1 MSGVV
6 VRGLTKS
13 YGPVKALRAIDMV
26 VEPGDF
32 AVLLGPSGCGKSTLL
47 SAIAGLDDIDAGSV
61 EIGGVD
67 VTQREP
73 SERGI
78 AMVFQ
83 SYALYPTMTVR
94 RNLSFGLRVRSVP
107 KPEIERRVAW
117 VSELLQIGGLLDRKP
132 SQLSG
137 GQRQRVAIGRALVQQ
152 TKVFLLDEPLSNLDA
167 KLRTEMRVELKRLH
181 RNLAATIIYV
191 THDQIEAMTLAT
203 RIAVMRV
210 GRIEQYGTPDV
221 LYERPATLFV
231 AGFVGS
237 PGMNFLS
244 GSLGRGSMP
253 VVRIEADAIPLD
265 PFAPRLPNAARSSWA
280 SAPSTFLSPITRRSG
295 QSSKRK
301 PCSSNRWAPTRLAG
315 SSMGRNASP
324 PACRR
329 SAREGYR
336 ARCVSRSTSARY
348 PCSIRRPSSGLALP
362 STDYRASWAD
372 KSVYGRNVVALP
384 KSWLPGADRPCPSR
398 CRHDFAIA
406 ARRVS
411 SRESRAAP
419 VLPA

>member
-1 MSGVV
+1 MSGVI
-6 VRGLTKS
+6 VRGLSKS
-13 YGPVKALRAIDMV
+13 YGPVRALRGIDLV

-47 SAIAGLDDIDAGSV
+47 SAIAGLDDIDAGSI
-61 EIGGVD
+61 EIGGAE

-107 KPEIERRVAW
+107 TAEIERRVAW
-117 VSELLQIGGLLDRKP
+117 VSELLQIGGMLDRKP

-152 TKVFLLDEPLSNLDA
+152 AKVFLLDEPLSNLDA

-181 RNLAATIIYV
+181 QSLAATIIYV

-203 RIAVMRV
+203 RIAVMRA
-210 GRIEQYGTPDV
+210 GRIEQYATPDV
-221 LYERPATLFV
+221 LYERPETLFV

-244 GSLGRGSMP
+244 GSIARATVP
-253 VVRIEADAIPLD
+253 VAKIEADVIPLD
-265 PFAPRLPNAARSSWA
+265 GYPLRTSFADGREIIFGIRPEHVSLANRETGGPVIEAESLFIEPMGADTLGWFQYGSQHISARLP
-280 SAPSTFLSPITRRSG
+280 P
-295 QSSKRK
+295 Q
-301 PCSSNRWAPTRLAG
+301 
-315 SSMGRNASP
+315 
-324 PACRR
+324 
-329 SAREGYR
+329 R
-336 ARCVSRSTSARY
+336 ARGLSGKVRLSLDIGQVSLFDPMTEQR
-348 PCSIRRPSSGLALP
+348 L
-362 STDYRASWAD
+362 
-372 KSVYGRNVVALP
+372 
-384 KSWLPGADRPCPSR
+384 
-398 CRHDFAIA
+398 
-406 ARRVS
+406 
-411 SRESRAAP
+411 
-419 VLPA
+419 

>member
-13 YGPVKALRAIDMV
+13 YGPVRALHGIDLV

-47 SAIAGLDDIDAGSV
+47 SAIAGLDDIDAGSI
-61 EIGGVD
+61 EIGGAE

-107 KPEIERRVAW
+107 KTEIQRRVAW
-117 VSELLQIGGLLDRKP
+117 VSELLQIAGMLDRKP

-152 TKVFLLDEPLSNLDA
+152 AKVFLLDEPLSNLDA

-181 RNLAATIIYV
+181 QSLGATIVYV

-203 RIAVMRV
+203 RIAVMRA
-210 GRIEQYGTPDV
+210 GRIEQYATPDV
-221 LYERPATLFV
+221 LYERPETLFV

-244 GSLGRGSMP
+244 GSIARGPEPVARIETDTIPLDGYPLRNSFDDGREIIFGIRPEHVSVADHGTRGP
-253 VVRIEADAIPLD
+253 LIEADTLFIEPMGADTLAWFQYASQRIS
-265 PFAPRLPNAARSSWA
+265 ARLPPQRARG
-280 SAPSTFLSPITRRSG
+280 LSG
-295 QSSKRK
+295 KV
-301 PCSSNRWAPTRLAG
+301 RLALDIG
-315 SSMGRNASP
+315 QISLFDPTTEQR
-324 PACRR
+324 
-329 SAREGYR
+329 
-336 ARCVSRSTSARY
+336 
-348 PCSIRRPSSGLALP
+348 L
-362 STDYRASWAD
+362 
-372 KSVYGRNVVALP
+372 
-384 KSWLPGADRPCPSR
+384 
-398 CRHDFAIA
+398 
-406 ARRVS
+406 
-411 SRESRAAP
+411 
-419 VLPA
+419 